1 MTTTTLT
8 TCLGLLAACLTAS
21 TAAVADD
28 NCTGYVVQ
36 VGDKAVSMTHARDDT
51 STPAIGT
58 CRAAVPGSGTCT
70 YTDRDNDT
78 YTNEWRLVPGTTNRY
93 QWETVSGTGKWADA
107 RWSGWSLRI
116 MRDGDVRVSQWGG
129 DCTKTAVK

>member
-1 MTTTTLT
+1 MP
-8 TCLGLLAACLTAS
+8 
-21 TAAVADD
+21 V
-28 NCTGYVVQ
+28 
-36 VGDKAVSMTHARDDT
+36 
-51 STPAIGT
+51 
-58 CRAAVPGSGTCT
+58 
-70 YTDRDNDT
+70 
-78 YTNEWRLVPGTTNRY
+78 TTNRY